1 MMIVIKVILK
11 KKKIVLERNLLC
23 AKYSG
28 NYCKLYKQASI
39 LHINDNDGDKICIND
54 DCRQIIL
61 EYYTNLSNLGTKY
74 NNNYYTQLANREMCF
89 LKSKQCTLR
98 KNIKSI

>member
-39 LHINDNDGDKICIND
+39 LHINDNDRDKICIND

-61 EYYTNLSNLGTKY
+61 ELLNITV
-74 NNNYYTQLANREMCF
+74 MC
-89 LKSKQCTLR
+89 LITLY
-98 KNIKSI
+98 IILHY